1 MWRSQ
6 VRTFAAPALKRAT
19 STKYKKEAR
28 FWKVGLPLLLFVVGG
43 YIGLTQVRCLEL
55 SSFEREQC

>member
-6 VRTFAAPALKRAT
+6 VRTFAAPALKRSAP
-19 STKYKKEAR
+19 SKYKKEAR

-43 YIGLTQVRCLEL
+43 YVGLTQVGWGESSLEWD
-55 SSFEREQC
+55 EQC